1 MWHPHTQHSTALHY
15 TRRYNNTEHYDTALH
30 MTRETSSQDRYRL
43 LTVRQQWVISWL
55 SRRRPNTRGLGRA
68 RPHTA
73 VSATTMNAVSES
85 AGHGRIRWRR
95 DFVFPDKIENDTEC
109 NSNSSVRTKV
119 FDSLIPYNR
128 WQHPLTEVTPQRS
141 RLFQPYHS
149 CCRPTTILM
158 GNRGILPIC
167 WERPVCY
174 FDESYIGCTLHS
186 INH

>member
-1 MWHPHTQHSTALHY
+1 
-15 TRRYNNTEHYDTALH
+15 

-55 SRRRPNTRGLGRA
+55 SRSRPNTRGLSRA

-95 DFVFPDKIENDTEC
+95 GFVFPDKIENDTEC
-109 NSNSSVRTKV
+109 KSNSSVRTKV
-119 FDSLIPYNR
+119 FYSLIPY
-128 WQHPLTEVTPQRS
+128 LIDDFTPVNNGS
-141 RLFQPYHS
+141 YTSMYRLFQLYHS
-149 CCRPTTILM
+149 CCRPTTVLM

-167 WERPVCY
+167 WERPVYY
-174 FDESYIGCTLHS
+174 FDESYSLS
-186 INH
+186 ITPITVASTIKGRLARL

>member
-1 MWHPHTQHSTALHY
+1 
-15 TRRYNNTEHYDTALH
+15 

-85 AGHGRIRWRR
+85 AGHGRIGWRR
-95 DFVFPDKIENDTEC
+95 DFLFPDKIENDT
-109 NSNSSVRTKV
+109 SVTRPVV
-119 FDSLIPYNR
+119 FVLKFLIHWFR
-128 WQHPLTEVTPQRS
+128 VIDDFTPVNNGS
-141 RLFQPYHS
+141 YTSMYRLFQLYHS

-167 WERPVCY
+167 WERPVYY
-174 FDESYIGCTLHS
+174 FDES
-186 INH
+186 